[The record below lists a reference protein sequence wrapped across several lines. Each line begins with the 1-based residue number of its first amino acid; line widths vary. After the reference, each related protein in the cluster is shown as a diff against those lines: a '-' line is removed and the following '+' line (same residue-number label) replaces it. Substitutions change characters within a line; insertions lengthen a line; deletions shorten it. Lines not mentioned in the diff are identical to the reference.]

1 MKKHILVA
9 GAAVAVGLAT
19 AGCGGSDSGGEKKS
33 AYTIEEIQEGMGKFC
48 DSECKDQLT
57 LEADPSSI
65 DCSIAAMSPTTSNP
79 SNAELISLFEDR
91 VNKWFPNVKASTT
104 NANSDPVLQASQM
117 DTLVAKG
124 VDVIIISVADTEALA
139 PAVEA
144 AQAQGV
150 KVVSV
155 DRKVPTE
162 VTTTVQPNNYD
173 MGVQQGEAVAERM
186 GEEGRV
192 AIVYGTPGVTEFGER
207 TDGFMDAVEPFP
219 GIQVVAQVNGDN
231 QTDTTYNVTQNLLTK
246 EGSAGLDWIVT
257 QSDVMALGI
266 VRALEESGQDDVKV
280 AAMDAHDPIMTEI
293 KKETVEFTIPYPQ
306 TVLHGLVAA
315 AKVCAG
321 EPVDKTIGIAH
332 PLIDKSNVDEYFGM
346 NGIGEKP

>member
-1 MKKHILVA
+1 MAVSL
-9 GAAVAVGLAT
+9 AAS
-19 AGCGGSDSGGEKKS
+19 GCGGDDGGGGTKKS
-33 AYTIEEIQEGMGKFC
+33 AYTIAEIQQGMGKFC
-48 DSECKDQLT
+48 DDECKKQLT
-57 LEADPSSI
+57 LKADPSSI

-79 SNAELISLFEDR
+79 SNAELISLFKDR
-91 VNKWFPNVKASTT
+91 VNKWFPNVTATTT

-124 VDVIIISVADTEALA
+124 VDVIIISVADTEALV

-144 AQAQGV
+144 AQSQGV
-150 KVVSV
+150 KVISV
-155 DRKVPTE
+155 DRKVPTK

-173 MGVQQGEAVAERM
+173 MGVQQGEAVVARM

-207 TDGFMDAVEPFP
+207 TDGFMDAVKPYP

-231 QTDTTYNVTQNLLTK
+231 QTDTTYSVTQNLLTK
-246 EGSAGLDWIVT
+246 EGSGGLDWIVT

-266 VRALEESGQDDVKV
+266 VRALEESGQIDDVKV

-293 KKETVEFTIPYPQ
+293 KKGTVDFTIPYPQ

-321 EPVDKTIGIAH
+321 EPVDETIGIAH